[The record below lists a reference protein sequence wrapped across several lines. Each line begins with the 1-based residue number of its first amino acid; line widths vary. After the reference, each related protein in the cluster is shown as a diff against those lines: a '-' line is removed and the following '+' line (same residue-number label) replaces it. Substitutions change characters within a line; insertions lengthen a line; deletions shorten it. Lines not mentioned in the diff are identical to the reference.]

1 MPTHTLMHAQLHEI
15 APITHPDK
23 GRRNSYIESEGLGE
37 GALGKKIKSL
47 QCVLSHEAIVGRPMK
62 LQVVR
67 DEKVRKYLT
76 DRVQKKRSVIGFSGP
91 SVSNFHNSSVGLLR
105 NM

>member
-15 APITHPDK
+15 APIIHPDK
-23 GRRNSYIESEGLGE
+23 GRRTSYIESEGLGE

-47 QCVLSHEAIVGRPMK
+47 QCVLNHEAIVGRPTK

-67 DEKVRKYLT
+67 NEKVRKYLT
-76 DRVQKKRSVIGFSGP
+76 DRVQKKEV
-91 SVSNFHNSSVGLLR
+91 LLFFQGHLSLIFITAQLDS
-105 NM
+105 